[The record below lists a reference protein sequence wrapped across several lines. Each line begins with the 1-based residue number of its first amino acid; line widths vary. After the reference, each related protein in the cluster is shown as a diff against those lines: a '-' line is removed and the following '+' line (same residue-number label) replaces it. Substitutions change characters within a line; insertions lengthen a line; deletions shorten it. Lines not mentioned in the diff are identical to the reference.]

1 VKSPSDFKIECTPNK
16 AKKLLGQITPIISA
30 MKKSSPYTNSIRRF
44 LLIIVFMIS
53 GILAAVAQTVDV
65 EPMQHKLKVYKDVE
79 TQQLFWP
86 KDLPVFVWLSTSP
99 QQTAPK
105 HKLETASLKQQD
117 STKSLEQSQINLEL
131 SGNQYLRWINY
142 ETKDTLLLE
151 FQADGLPPSS
161 SIMLSGA
168 KTHQLEGKIYKGR
181 GLKAEFDAID
191 EHAGVENI
199 YVSVN
204 GADFTPS
211 FGVYDFNQEKEYSI
225 AFYALDHVGN
235 AEEVK
240 KELFFV
246 DLSAPVTQHQIVG
259 VHQGSILAPSAE
271 ITLSS
276 NDAFSGVAATAFH
289 FNQHEQTRYE
299 KAISVSLLD
308 EGAHTL
314 YYNSRDNVN
323 NEETENV
330 FQFYVDR
337 TSPQTTLII
346 EGDQHVGDK
355 TYVSNRT
362 EYRLSFSDNKT
373 GVSSTHFQIND
384 NPVRTY
390 EHSAISLPSEGGN
403 YQLAFWSVDNVNNEE
418 EKKLHDLFVDQSAPI
433 STHSFNGSSFTQR
446 GKTWITSQTA
456 IELTANDDE
465 AGVKEI
471 QYSVEGEANN
481 QLYTDV
487 LSFSNEGELAISY
500 GAVDKVN
507 NVEEKQRVEI
517 VVDNSPPVV
526 TVNYSSSKIGSGNA
540 EDGSVL
546 DQYPVGTVLY
556 LAATDEAS
564 GAESIRFSLNNEA
577 TKPFAMPL
585 NFETPGEQKIEISAT
600 DRVGNEAIKTLRFI
614 ISE

>member
-1 VKSPSDFKIECTPNK
+1 MKSPSDFNIEFTSNNAKIF
-16 AKKLLGQITPIISA
+16 GQITSIVSA
-30 MKKSSPYTNSIRRF
+30 MKKSLPYTNSVRKF
-44 LLIIVFMIS
+44 LFIIFFMIT
-53 GILAAVAQTVDV
+53 GILTAVAQTVDV

-79 TQQLFWP
+79 TKQLFWP
-86 KDLPVFVWLSTSP
+86 KNLPVHVWLSTSP
-99 QQTAPK
+99 QQNAPK

-117 STKSLEQSQINLEL
+117 STLSLEQSQINLEL

-161 SIMLSGA
+161 SIRLSGA
-168 KTHQLEGKIYKGR
+168 ETHQQEATIYKGK
-181 GLKAEFDAID
+181 GLKAAFNAID

-225 AFYALDHVGN
+225 AYYAVDHVGN
-235 AEEVK
+235 AEKVK
-240 KELFFV
+240 KEQFFV
-246 DLSAPVTQHQIVG
+246 DLSPPVTQHQIVG
-259 VHQGSILAPSAE
+259 VHQGSILSPSAE
-271 ITLSS
+271 ITLTSS
-276 NDAFSGVAATAFH
+276 DAFSGVATTAFH
-289 FNQHEQTRYE
+289 FNQQEQTEYKE
-299 KAISVSLLD
+299 SISIALLD
-308 EGAHTL
+308 EGTHSL
-314 YYNSRDNVN
+314 YYLSIDNVN
-323 NEETENV
+323 NEETKNV

-337 TSPQTTLII
+337 TSPKTTLII

-373 GVSSTHFQIND
+373 GVSSTHFQINN

-390 EHSAISLPSEGGN
+390 EHSAISLPTEGGN
-403 YQLAFWSVDNVNNEE
+403 YQLAFWSMDNVNNKE
-418 EKKLHDLFVDQSAPI
+418 EKNEQDLFVDHTAPI

-446 GKTWITSQTA
+446 GKTWITAETT
-456 IELTANDDE
+456 IELKANDEE

-471 QYSVEGEANN
+471 QYSVEGEANK
-481 QLYTDV
+481 QVYSDV
-487 LSFSNEGELAISY
+487 LSFKNEGEFAITY
-500 GAVDKVN
+500 GAVDNVN

-517 VVDNSPPVV
+517 VVDNSPPMV

-556 LAATDEAS
+556 LAATDVAS

-577 TKPFAMPL
+577 TKPFTMPL
-585 NFETPGEQKIEISAT
+585 NFETPGEQEIEIYAI

>member
-1 VKSPSDFKIECTPNK
+1 
-16 AKKLLGQITPIISA
+16 

-44 LLIIVFMIS
+44 LLIIFFMIT
-53 GILAAVAQTVDV
+53 GILAAAAQTIDID
-65 EPMQHKLKVYKDVE
+65 PMQHKLKVYKDVE
-79 TQQLFWP
+79 TQRLFWP

-105 HKLETASLKQQD
+105 HKLETASIKQQE
-117 STKSLEQSQINLEL
+117 STEALEQSQINLEL

-142 ETKDTLLLE
+142 ETKDTLMLE

-161 SIMLSGA
+161 NIMLSGA
-168 KTHQLEGKIYKGR
+168 ETHQLEEVTYKGQ
-181 GLKAEFDAID
+181 GLKAEFDAKD

-204 GADFTPS
+204 GADFTPT

-225 AFYALDHVGN
+225 AYYAVDHVGN
-235 AEEVK
+235 VEKVK

-259 VHQGSILAPSAE
+259 VHQGSILSPSAE

-276 NDAFSGVAATAFH
+276 SDALSGLATTAFH
-289 FNQHEQTRYE
+289 FNQQEQTEYKE
-299 KAISVSLLD
+299 AISVSLLD
-308 EGAHTL
+308 EGTHML

-337 TSPQTTLII
+337 TAPQTNLKI

-362 EYRLSFSDNKT
+362 EYRLTFTDNKT

-390 EHSAISLPSEGGN
+390 EHSAISLPTEGGN
-403 YQLAFWSVDNVNNEE
+403 YQLAFWSVDNVNNTE
-418 EKKLHDLFVDQSAPI
+418 EKNEQDLYVDQTTPT

-456 IELTANDDE
+456 MELTANDEE

-481 QLYTDV
+481 QVYTDV
-487 LSFSNEGELAISY
+487 LSFSNEGEFAISY
-500 GAVDKVN
+500 GAVDNVN